1 MSTMDEEIAAAV
13 AASEEPDAGFGSFG
27 SGTPPNTLSPSAAAP
42 WQYRPAFEPAKGE
55 PGDEPD
61 LVVAKRIAAAFES
74 IATSLQI
81 LSEAQ
86 MTLAQDAVYN
96 TEHR

>member
-1 MSTMDEEIAAAV
+1 MDNKTDEEIAAAIH
-13 AASEEPDAGFGSFG
+13 AAETEIPPAGEATPGPEPVQGGGWA
-27 SGTPPNTLSPSAAAP
+27 TNARYA
-42 WQYRPAFEPAKGE
+42 WQYRPQFDPS
-55 PGDEPD
+55 PNSPPMI
-61 LVVAKRIAAAFES
+61 RIAAAFES